1 MKLLSFTV
9 ASSYLSLSTRATLP
23 PGYEDAVSNHN
34 LFLLRIFHNRRFLT
48 DASCR
53 QMYCAPG
60 NCQIYTNPYGYV
72 GAASSFNKCYN
83 PETGETSEGVW
94 TGSLT
99 NVTVPDG
106 WEQPPMCTKEQYS
119 QCDTNDQCTLL
130 ISPGCDCYVSSS
142 IHPYQAC
149 EGNDCNLSGCTGN
162 ECGGYVGVCQP
173 GYNGTGNTCMIE
185 STDAEGATTVPVP
198 TPAPSAATRL
208 SVAIKVLL
216 ISSSGAAIYYIA

>member
-1 MKLLSFTV
+1 M
-9 ASSYLSLSTRATLP
+9 
-23 PGYEDAVSNHN
+23 SNHTI
-34 LFLLRIFHNRRFLT
+34 FLLRIFQSMISYRRFL
-48 DASCR
+48 SC
-53 QMYCAPG
+53 QMWCPPG
-60 NCQIYTNPYGYV
+60 NCEIYTDPYGYV

-83 PETGETSEGVW
+83 PETVETTEGVW

-106 WEQPPMCTKEQYS
+106 YEQPQMCTKEQYS
-119 QCDTNDQCTLL
+119 QCDTDTQCTLL
-130 ISPGCDCYVSSS
+130 ISPGCDCYVSST

-185 STDAEGATTVPVP
+185 STDDIGATTAPVP
-198 TPAPSAATRL
+198 TPAPSSSKMSARL
-208 SVAIKVLL
+208 SMAVKVLL
-216 ISSSGAAIYYIA
+216 ISSSSAAVYYIS

>member
-9 ASSYLSLSTRATLP
+9 ASSYLSISTRATLP
-23 PGYEDAVSNHN
+23 PGYED
-34 LFLLRIFHNRRFLT
+34 
-48 DASCR
+48 
-53 QMYCAPG
+53 QMWCAPG
-60 NCQIYTNPYGYV
+60 NCEIYTNPYGYV

-83 PETGETSEGVW
+83 PETGETTEGVW

-106 WEQPPMCTKEQYS
+106 WIQPQMCTEEQYS
-119 QCDTNDQCTLL
+119 QCDTNTQCTLL

-149 EGNDCNLSGCTGN
+149 EGNDCNLSGCTGY

-185 STDAEGATTVPVP
+185 STDAIGATTAPVP
-198 TPAPSAATRL
+198 TPAPSSSKMSARL
-208 SVAIKVLL
+208 SMAIKVLL
-216 ISSSGAAIYYIA
+216 ISSSSAAIYYIA